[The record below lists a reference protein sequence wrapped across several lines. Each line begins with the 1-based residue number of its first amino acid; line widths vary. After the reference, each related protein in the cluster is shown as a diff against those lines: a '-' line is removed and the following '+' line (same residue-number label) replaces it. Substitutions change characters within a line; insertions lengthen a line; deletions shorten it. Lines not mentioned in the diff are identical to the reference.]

1 MALLQ
6 PLLMDGCSEE
16 PAGNPALLLQQPHA
30 KPWAAL
36 PSKWVSKAPSHYIEI
51 IRMLLVTHPSGP
63 ASAAIRCLRHNDSS
77 LTLTPIIPISSLK
90 TTHLNN
96 RNSLD
101 RPFFFF
107 FHLDES

>member
-90 TTHLNN
+90 NN
-96 RNSLD
+96 PSEQQEQPGP
-101 RPFFFF
+101 PFFFF
-107 FHLDES
+107 FHPDES